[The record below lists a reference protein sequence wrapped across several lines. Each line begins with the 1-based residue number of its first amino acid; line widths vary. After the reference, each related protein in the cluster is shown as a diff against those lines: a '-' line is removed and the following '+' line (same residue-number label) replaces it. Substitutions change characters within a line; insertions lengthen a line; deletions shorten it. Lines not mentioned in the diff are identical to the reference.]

1 MKACKHFKKAYGQ
14 ETEIIR
20 SNHPWNAWV
29 AVYRGDQLI
38 HKSFETGLRWDYLTH
53 LSQSETCRRE
63 IGISLEEVNRLLREI
78 EEEWEKRMEPKIK
91 L

>member
-1 MKACKHFKKAYGQ
+1 MKACRHFKKAYGQ

-20 SNHPWNAWV
+20 SNGYPWNAWV

-53 LSQSETCRRE
+53 LAKNPECIKE
-63 IGISLEEVNRLLREI
+63 IGVSLEEVNQFLEEI
-78 EEEWEKRMEPKIK
+78 IKEWEKVNK
-91 L
+91 